1 MSRLWWFKNNMSI
14 SREEKMMDV
23 IKELAAKFLERE
35 SNRTSLI
42 TVTNAQLSNDK
53 KKVTIFMTVF
63 PDTNQEK
70 AVIDFANRKKREF
83 YNFII
88 SNSRIS
94 HLPSII
100 FAIDEGEKAR
110 QRIDDLS
117 RNL

>member
-1 MSRLWWFKNNMSI
+1 MPQG
-14 SREEKMMDV
+14 REEKMLDV

-53 KKVTIFMTVF
+53 KKVTIFVTVF
-63 PDTNQEK
+63 PDTNQEN

-83 YNFII
+83 YDFIK

-94 HLPSII
+94 RLPSIL